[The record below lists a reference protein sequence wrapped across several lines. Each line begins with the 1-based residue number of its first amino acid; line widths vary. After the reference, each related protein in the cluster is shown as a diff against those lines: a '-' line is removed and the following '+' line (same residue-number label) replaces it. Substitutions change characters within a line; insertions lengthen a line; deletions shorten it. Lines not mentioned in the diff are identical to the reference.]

1 MKAISDYDWAAL
13 KRDIAAISGLRRHGL
28 TNREDNALSRLARL
42 KRKMDRKDRKDRKDI
57 PQ

>member
-13 KRDIAAISGLRRHGL
+13 KRDIAAISGLRRQGL

-42 KRKMDRKDRKDRKDI
+42 KRKMDRKDRKAI